1 MAAAQ
6 VNHMNVNV
14 CSCLLS
20 YLDPGAGSLLMQAL
34 VGGAAGLLV
43 AFRHFWKIVR
53 PEQRTDSAGR
63 D

>member
-1 MAAAQ
+1 
-6 VNHMNVNV
+6 MNVNV
-14 CSCLLS
+14 CLCLLS